1 MKIIKYLLEFA
12 YDVVNSQRVVFFKV
26 VAPRGDS
33 KSDREREKELAKD
46 MKEKIARMSQVYRSL
61 HKIGK
66 LSFTDNLMRWLFGKP
81 KVSLIL
87 HYDEGSLYFVL
98 GTYPEYRSIVESA
111 ISAQYSDASIEII
124 KRPDFFKKKHSDL
137 MPLHTVKSSFY
148 PIRTFKQL
156 EDDPLNNI
164 IDSLGKISAEDTFSI
179 IMTIKPE
186 GNKFNKAAQR
196 FADALYKKDESI
208 TNRKPLWK
216 RLLPWNWL

>member
-1 MKIIKYLLEFA
+1 
-12 YDVVNSQRVVFFKV
+12 
-26 VAPRGDS
+26 
-33 KSDREREKELAKD
+33 
-46 MKEKIARMSQVYRSL
+46 
-61 HKIGK
+61 
-66 LSFTDNLMRWLFGKP
+66 
-81 KVSLIL
+81 
-87 HYDEGSLYFVL
+87 
-98 GTYPEYRSIVESA
+98 
-111 ISAQYSDASIEII
+111 
-124 KRPDFFKKKHSDL
+124 

-216 RLLPWNWL
+216 RLLPWNWLGFFIHGPSAKLIERFSSNQQKGDPLVRMVKAEEDALNIMAEEAGKQAYE